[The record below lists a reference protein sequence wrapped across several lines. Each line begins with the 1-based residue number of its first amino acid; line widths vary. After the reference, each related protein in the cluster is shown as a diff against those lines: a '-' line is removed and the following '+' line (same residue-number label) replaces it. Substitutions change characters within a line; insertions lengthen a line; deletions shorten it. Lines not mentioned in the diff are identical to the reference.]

1 MIYGET
7 VKLPIDYEISEKDID
22 MINKELEERLKEIEK
37 ELKEK
42 EAEYPPIKI
51 PLYSFPTPK
60 NKNIT
65 LTTEVVVPGYDVRNT
80 PSADLDRTVKEKL
93 ARQLAEMMI
102 EEDLIYI
109 RHDHDIVTDEQRF
122 LAKVNFTQ
130 E

>member
-1 MIYGET
+1 MIYDKI
-7 VKLPIDYEISEKDID
+7 VKTPIDYEISDDDIN
-22 MINKELEERLKEIEK
+22 MMKEEFEERLKEIEK

-51 PLYSFPTPK
+51 PLYSFTAPK
-60 NKNIT
+60 NKNIA
-65 LTTEVVVPGYDVRNT
+65 LTTEVVIPGYDVRNT
-80 PSADLDRTVKEKL
+80 PSADLDRMVKEKL

-102 EEDLIYI
+102 EEDLISI

-122 LAKVNFTQ
+122 LARVNFTQ